1 MRKKVMAFNAKVEA
15 WMMKRLRGVWLE
27 PIFLVIFIVMAVWSL
42 AAGLRME
49 KQTLYYSALIWALA
63 ALMCR
68 RRIGR
73 IRRREKEEKKTNDR
87 TEEKTR

>member
-15 WMMKRLRGVWLE
+15 WLMKKLRGVWLE
-27 PIFLVIFIVMAVWSL
+27 PIFLAIFIVMAVGSL
-42 AAGLRME
+42 AGGLHLQ
-49 KQTLYYSALIWALA
+49 KDTLYYSALIWAIA
-63 ALMCR
+63 ALMCW
-68 RRIGR
+68 RRIQR